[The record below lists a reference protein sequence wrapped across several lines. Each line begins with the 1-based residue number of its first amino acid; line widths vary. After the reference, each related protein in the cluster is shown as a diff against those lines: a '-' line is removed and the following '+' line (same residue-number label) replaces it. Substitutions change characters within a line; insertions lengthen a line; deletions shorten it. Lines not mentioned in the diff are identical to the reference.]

1 MKNYHQFMTTPTP
14 ATYNKNNRT
23 VNFMVQGN
31 THSTLNKK
39 QAADKLKAKAQTTL
53 VDAIG
58 IGLLILLT
66 AILMAL

>member
-1 MKNYHQFMTTPTP
+1 
-14 ATYNKNNRT
+14 
-23 VNFMVQGN
+23 MVQGN

-39 QAADKLKAKAQTTL
+39 QVADKLKAKAQTTL